1 MPPQSRRKFRGTGI
15 SGYESE
21 GEEKQLEKKKNELL
35 IEIEKTNKD
44 LKNTGKTLDATMRFL
59 QQLEKKIKLR
69 ENLISN
75 YQSEILLINK
85 KIDSCVRITGNLEYQ
100 LERIKNDY
108 MNAVLL
114 EYKLAS
120 GMNENLFLF
129 AAKDINDA
137 YFRKQ
142 YFKSMRNYR
151 RWLASEIIEKQ
162 AELSEILD
170 ELRKAR
176 QESQEALKQ
185 QELQKSFLNSELKEK
200 ENLLRELKSKEK
212 ELKQILARKEQERKQ
227 IETRIRKIIEEE
239 IAMEKRRAEAKV
251 KEKTYAK
258 KINESR
264 ESEKISSSSPRS
276 ELRLTPEA
284 AELSDA
290 FENNKGRLPW
300 PVERGAIISGFG
312 VQSHAYLKNVTIK
325 NDGIDISTTAGAQ
338 IRAIF
343 KGIVSGIFSV
353 QGFGNVVIIRHG
365 EYLTVY
371 ANLSQVTIQK
381 NNQVSARQVIGTLPT
396 GKEQATLN
404 FQIRKGTTPLNPISW
419 LAQ

>member
-1 MPPQSRRKFRGTGI
+1 
-15 SGYESE
+15 
-21 GEEKQLEKKKNELL
+21 
-35 IEIEKTNKD
+35 
-44 LKNTGKTLDATMRFL
+44 
-59 QQLEKKIKLR
+59 
-69 ENLISN
+69 
-75 YQSEILLINK
+75 
-85 KIDSCVRITGNLEYQ
+85 
-100 LERIKNDY
+100 
-108 MNAVLL
+108 
-114 EYKLAS
+114 
-120 GMNENLFLF
+120 
-129 AAKDINDA
+129 
-137 YFRKQ
+137 
-142 YFKSMRNYR
+142 
-151 RWLASEIIEKQ
+151 LASEIIEKQ